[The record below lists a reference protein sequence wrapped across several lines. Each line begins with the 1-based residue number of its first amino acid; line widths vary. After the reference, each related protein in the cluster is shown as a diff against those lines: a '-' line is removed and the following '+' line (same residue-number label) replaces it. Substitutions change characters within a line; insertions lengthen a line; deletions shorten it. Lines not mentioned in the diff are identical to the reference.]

1 MDERGF
7 TLVELLTVILIIGI
21 LAAIALP
28 TFLGQ
33 SDRAHDAVVK
43 ADVRNAV
50 SQMEACFTEQDMYD
64 GCPNVDDTL
73 APDVVPTVLDGG
85 KRYRVEKESETGTT
99 FIITRL
105 ASGYS
110 RTCTQSD
117 VGGCNSIGSW

>member
-7 TLVELLTVILIIGI
+7 TLIELLTVILVIGI

-50 SQMEACFTEQDMYD
+50 SQMEACFTEQDMYN
-64 GCPNVDDTL
+64 GCPGVDYTL
-73 APDVVPTVLDGG
+73 APDVVPTILDGG
-85 KRYRVEKESETGTT
+85 KRFRVEKDSETGTT

-117 VGGCNSIGSW
+117 VGGCDSIGSW